1 MQCFGEAA
9 LVVYS
14 GRKYVSDNLYLDL
27 ERLLRFEEVDN
38 LRSEQGSISIF
49 LQLVGRL
56 SFSDMRHFDEV
67 SDVELS

>member
-1 MQCFGEAA
+1 MQCFSEVA

-14 GRKYVSDNLYLDL
+14 GRKYVRDNLYLDL

>member
-14 GRKYVSDNLYLDL
+14 GRKYVRDNLYLDL

-38 LRSEQGSISIF
+38 LRSEQGSMYLHF
-49 LQLVGRL
+49 FTVGWTFIILRYA
-56 SFSDMRHFDEV
+56 SF
-67 SDVELS
+67 